1 MSYIQ
6 LAEGHRDDAGGPWDE
21 GSWHGVRFRRRFRV
35 PYSVFDDLCSEYA
48 KTDQRKQTDRYGRP
62 RCELKIL
69 ILGALRVLGQAATFD
84 VIDEATNI
92 SFQTHNSF
100 FKKFVEWV
108 STSLFD
114 EYVNLPT
121 GFEEVQHIEDYYK
134 RLGVPGCT
142 GSVDCVHW
150 GWDMCP
156 AGLQSDCK
164 GKEGFPTV
172 VFQVIVSHTRKILA
186 VSNVFYGTWNDI
198 TITHLDKNVEK
209 IQTGEL
215 SNYKWSREQEDGTVA
230 EETGLFLICD
240 GGYPKRP
247 LLICP
252 FKDQQEGSDMY
263 TWSKHIESL
272 RKDVECTFGI
282 LKKRFMILKH
292 ACRLHNIEDMER
304 IFRTCCVLHNILLAR
319 DGRDNWERLLED
331 DENVDNTDLL
341 HYAAPVSNNHSFA
354 RGERRTYQDREAS
367 SAGEDAFVSHTANEA
382 FTARREDLI
391 AHFNVLCERRE
402 IELL

>member
-35 PYSVFDDLCSEYA
+35 
-48 KTDQRKQTDRYGRP
+48 
-62 RCELKIL
+62 
-69 ILGALRVLGQAATFD
+69 
-84 VIDEATNI
+84 
-92 SFQTHNSF
+92 
-100 FKKFVEWV
+100 
-108 STSLFD
+108 
-114 EYVNLPT
+114 
-121 GFEEVQHIEDYYK
+121 
-134 RLGVPGCT
+134 
-142 GSVDCVHW
+142 
-150 GWDMCP
+150 
-156 AGLQSDCK
+156 
-164 GKEGFPTV
+164 
-172 VFQVIVSHTRKILA
+172 
-186 VSNVFYGTWNDI
+186 
-198 TITHLDKNVEK
+198 
-209 IQTGEL
+209 
-215 SNYKWSREQEDGTVA
+215 
-230 EETGLFLICD
+230 
-240 GGYPKRP
+240 
-247 LLICP
+247 
-252 FKDQQEGSDMY
+252 
-263 TWSKHIESL
+263 
-272 RKDVECTFGI
+272 
-282 LKKRFMILKH
+282 RFMILKH